1 MLKNIRDNLSK
12 WVTGVLLFLVAIP
25 LVFMGL
31 GDYRTSS
38 ESYAFKID
46 DKTVST
52 SRLEQEIFQYKQALL
67 RNNNNQIPPI
77 YTDDFIKDI
86 TIDYMIRTMLI
97 DDKARELSLVFHNDS
112 VISNIKNTS
121 AFRNESGFDDNLYL
135 SQLYRINM
143 SPESYESYVYQTG
156 ITDQL
161 KKSIT
166 ETSFI
171 TNEERDLLTRY
182 RFHNRNVSFKI
193 ISKDKIKNKI
203 SISDNEILEYYQNSL
218 DDFKTPKAA
227 TFNYIDIDKSNLIKN
242 QTISEIRLKEIY
254 QEKLDDG
261 DFVDP
266 IKYTIDHILIP
277 IGDDMDL
284 IAKNLKKDL
293 DEGSTFE
300 SVI

>member
-112 VISNIKNTS
+112 VINT
-121 AFRNESGFDDNLYL
+121 
-135 SQLYRINM
+135 I
-143 SPESYESYVYQTG
+143 
-156 ITDQL
+156 
-161 KKSIT
+161 
-166 ETSFI
+166 
-171 TNEERDLLTRY
+171 
-182 RFHNRNVSFKI
+182 
-193 ISKDKIKNKI
+193 
-203 SISDNEILEYYQNSL
+203 
-218 DDFKTPKAA
+218 
-227 TFNYIDIDKSNLIKN
+227 
-242 QTISEIRLKEIY
+242 
-254 QEKLDDG
+254 
-261 DFVDP
+261 
-266 IKYTIDHILIP
+266 
-277 IGDDMDL
+277 
-284 IAKNLKKDL
+284 
-293 DEGSTFE
+293 
-300 SVI
+300 